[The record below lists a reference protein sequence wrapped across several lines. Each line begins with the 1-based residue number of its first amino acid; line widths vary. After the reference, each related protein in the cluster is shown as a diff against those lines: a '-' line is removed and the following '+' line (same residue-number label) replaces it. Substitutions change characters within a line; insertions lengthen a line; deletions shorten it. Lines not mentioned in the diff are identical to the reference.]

1 MSHSQMGRL
10 NSEKNINFLPM
21 DLQIPRDIPTKTT
34 DQKVPTKTTKSVIK
48 KSFHKE
54 NQVLPTKENQQGF
67 ISGNLELIVTP
78 QQEKNQADPYVTP
91 YSKGL
96 PGGIKKSRVKGK
108 VEAKREKK
116 R

>member
-34 DQKVPTKTTKSVIK
+34 DQKVPTKTTESVIK
-48 KSFHKE
+48 KSFHK
-54 NQVLPTKENQQGF
+54 NQVLPTKSQQGF

-78 QQEKNQADPYVTP
+78 QQEKNQADPMSHHIET
-91 YSKGL
+91 S
-96 PGGIKKSRVKGK
+96 GGIEKYRVKGK
-108 VEAKREKK
+108 SRS
-116 R
+116 